1 VLDPFVGDDVCFRR
15 FIGGQFLE
23 DTVALRDA
31 MVESSAQYLE
41 PGEMAEAL
49 FGAQTVSQY
58 LFVLTGGI
66 IFYSMNRYRMV
77 VVTPQ
82 RILVLD
88 TGKFGMR
95 KARGIVA
102 ELPRATEL
110 GPASGV
116 WHVIT
121 VNGERLHVHRRFFK
135 EIRNADAAIPA
146 AA

>member
-1 VLDPFVGDDVCFRR
+1 M
-15 FIGGQFLE
+15 
-23 DTVALRDA
+23 ALREKMRD
-31 MVESSAQYLE
+31 SSAQYLE
-41 PGEMAEAL
+41 PGETTEAV

-58 LFVLTGGI
+58 LFALTGGI

-77 VVTPQ
+77 VVTPR

-88 TGKFGMR
+88 TGKFGLG

-102 ELPRATEL
+102 ELPRATQL

-116 WHVIT
+116 WHVIP

-135 EIRNADAAIPA
+135 DIQSADAAIPTA

>member
-1 VLDPFVGDDVCFRR
+1 M
-15 FIGGQFLE
+15 LE
-23 DTVALRDA
+23 T
-31 MVESSAQYLE
+31 SAQYLE
-41 PGEMAEAL
+41 PGEEVEAV
-49 FGAQTVSQY
+49 FGGQTVSQY
-58 LFVLTGGI
+58 LFALTGGI
-66 IFYSMNRYRMV
+66 IFYSMNRYRMI

-102 ELPRATEL
+102 ELPRAMQL

-116 WHVIT
+116 WHLIP